1 MMTKRERMLSLLRT
15 YVGPHLPSVLLLAAL
30 LLGTAGLQLV
40 NPRILGGF
48 VDTAIGR
55 GAAARLVR
63 SGVLYLLVG
72 LGAQAL
78 SLGTTYVSSD
88 LAWKATNSLRQD
100 LAKHCLS
107 LDMAFLKTLTP
118 GQFIERID
126 GDVEQL
132 ANLFSQFLVRI
143 ASSVLLLVGIIVV
156 LGYQDWRL
164 GLGLIG
170 FVAVAL
176 LTLMGMQNAAVS
188 DSEKEREV
196 SAEFYGFIEERLM
209 ALDDIRAN
217 GGGHHVMR
225 GFTQA
230 LRRYTSACLRA
241 WLKRANIWLTSFSL
255 FCVGQTAALLAG
267 LLLFYAQSMTVG
279 EVFALT
285 NYMAM
290 LFGPIEQLAR
300 QLQDAQKAFA
310 SIERV
315 DHILGVKREILD
327 GPRDVLPDGPL
338 ALAFDAVDFHYED
351 SDERVLK
358 DVSFRLEPGTQLGLL
373 GRTGSGKTTLSRL
386 VFRLYDATGGAVRL
400 ADADVRE
407 FTIGAL
413 RNRIGLV
420 TQEVQI
426 FDASVRDNLRLFD
439 ASVPDARL
447 IEIITELGLSQWFE
461 SLPSGLDTLLG
472 PQGHGLSA
480 GEAQLL
486 AFGRVF
492 IKDPGLIVL
501 DEPSSSL
508 DQATEH
514 LIDRTMDRLLANRT
528 AIIIAH
534 RLGTVQRVDQV
545 LIMDGGRVAE
555 YGPRQEL
562 AGNPASLFAEL
573 LRTGMEESIA

>member
-1 MMTKRERMLSLLRT
+1 MNKRERMLSLLRS
-15 YVGPHLPSVLLLAAL
+15 YMGPYLLSVVVLALL
-30 LLGTAGLQLV
+30 LLGTTGLQLI
-40 NPRILGGF
+40 NPRILGDF
-48 VDTAIGR
+48 VDSAIG
-55 GAAARLVR
+55 GAPAAQLVR
-63 SGVLYLLVG
+63 TGIVYLLVG

-132 ANLFSQFLVRI
+132 ANFFSQFLVRI
-143 ASSVLLLVGIIVV
+143 ASSVLMLVGIIVV
-156 LGYQDWRL
+156 LGLQDWRV
-164 GLGLIG
+164 GVALIG
-170 FVAVAL
+170 FVTVSLMALLRLQTAAVA
-176 LTLMGMQNAAVS
+176 
-188 DSEKEREV
+188 DSEEEREV
-196 SAEFYGFIEERLM
+196 SALFYGFIEERLT

-225 GFTQA
+225 RFTEV
-230 LRRYTSACLRA
+230 LRSYTAVCLRA
-241 WLKRANIWLTSFSL
+241 WIKRSYIWLTSFGL
-255 FCVGQTAALLAG
+255 FSIGQAAALVAG
-267 LLLFYAQSMTVG
+267 LVLFSAGSMTVG
-279 EVFALT
+279 QVFALI

-290 LFGPIEQLAR
+290 LFGPIEQLAH
-300 QLQDAQKAFA
+300 QLQDAQKAMA

-315 DHILGVKREILD
+315 DHILGVKRQILD
-327 GPRDVLPDGPL
+327 GPRDSL
-338 ALAFDAVDFHYED
+338 AAGALDVAFDRVDFHYED
-351 SDERVLK
+351 SEESVLK
-358 DVSFRLEPGTQLGLL
+358 QVSFHLAPGTHLGLL

-386 VFRLYDATGGAVRL
+386 IFRLYDATGGAVRL
-400 ADADVRE
+400 GDADVRE
-407 FTIGAL
+407 LAVKAL
-413 RNRIGLV
+413 RDRIGLV

-426 FDASVRDNLRLFD
+426 FDASVRDNLRMFD
-439 ASVPDARL
+439 KSVPDDL
-447 IEIITELGLSQWFE
+447 LTEIIGELGLTQWLD
-461 SLPSGLDTLLG
+461 SLPKGLDTLLG

-508 DQATEH
+508 DPATEH
-514 LIDRTMDRLLANRT
+514 LIDRTMERLLANRT

-545 LIMDGGRVAE
+545 LIMERGEVAE
-555 YGPRQEL
+555 FGARQAL
-562 AGNPASLFAEL
+562 ADDSSSRFFQL